1 MKTIKVKQAQ
11 LLDLMTQSGRLKL
24 ARQKDVS
31 PDGEFCYIEGN
42 PTQRTIALVM
52 PNGDVIKG
60 HDETSPRILEY
71 RLQLEQPTAPGE
83 SASIAA

>member
-1 MKTIKVKQAQ
+1 
-11 LLDLMTQSGRLKL
+11 MTQSGRLKL
-24 ARQKDVS
+24 GRQKDIA
-31 PDGEFCYIEGN
+31 PGGEFCYIEGN

-52 PNGDVIKG
+52 PNGDVIQG